1 MKKCLEVLEIVSIQ
15 IRHSFVSIV
24 QTCVL
29 ENNAIVAYKV
39 TYQLLISAPKS
50 RNNVPLT
57 RIVLMEDSAKVTIA
71 SVSTILHLLYVKI
84 VYLNLYYIMKTVPY
98 HVPTMIVFMESVL
111 RVFVS
116 AKKDILINIVHSI
129 TVLQLFSVRVIIMVN
144 VYLDHVHVFLTQL
157 SI

>member
-1 MKKCLEVLEIVSIQ
+1 M
-15 IRHSFVSIV
+15 
-24 QTCVL
+24 
-29 ENNAIVAYKV
+29 
-39 TYQLLISAPKS
+39 ISAPKS

-57 RIVLMEDSAKVTIA
+57 RIVLTEDSAKVAIA

-116 AKKDILINIVHSI
+116 VKKDILINIVHSI
-129 TVLQLFSVRVIIMVN
+129 TVL
-144 VYLDHVHVFLTQL
+144 
-157 SI
+157 